1 SEIVPI
7 YPATAK
13 LSSWDIR
20 EAIKKVLK
28 HLAQVDDPLPL
39 AVRQRAYAHLAQ
51 MERAGAPVT
60 EIPQVNSAAF
70 GVATGSASALDEPRA
85 ILELTTAL
93 HLLHQPSQ
101 TLEYEQARESLIFRE
116 AFELQLGMLDRKR
129 RAGEQESHRWPLR
142 PGGVRDT
149 FDEALPFTLTD
160 DQRKVGQ
167 TLERELAQPHPMH
180 RLLQG
185 EV

>member
-1 SEIVPI
+1 
-7 YPATAK
+7 
-13 LSSWDIR
+13 
-20 EAIKKVLK
+20 
-28 HLAQVDDPLPL
+28 
-39 AVRQRAYAHLAQ
+39 
-51 MERAGAPVT
+51 
-60 EIPQVNSAAF
+60 
-70 GVATGSASALDEPRA
+70 
-85 ILELTTAL
+85 
-93 HLLHQPSQ
+93 

-185 EV
+185 EVASGKTLVALRAMLQVADSEGQS